1 MTETLQG
8 IISYPITPFTEA
20 GRVDEKL
27 LAEIVD
33 KMVEAGVHALAP
45 LGSTGVL
52 PYLNDQERETV
63 AAVVIETG
71 QAARADTRRR
81 VELDHRP
88 HHSSRALRRE
98 ARGRAQ

>member
-27 LAEIVD
+27 LGEIVE

-63 AAVVIETG
+63 AAVVIE
-71 QAARADTRRR
+71 RVKRR
-81 VELDHRP
+81 VPTLVGV
-88 HHSSRALRRE
+88 SSLTTERTCITRATPRSS
-98 ARGRAQ
+98 AQAP